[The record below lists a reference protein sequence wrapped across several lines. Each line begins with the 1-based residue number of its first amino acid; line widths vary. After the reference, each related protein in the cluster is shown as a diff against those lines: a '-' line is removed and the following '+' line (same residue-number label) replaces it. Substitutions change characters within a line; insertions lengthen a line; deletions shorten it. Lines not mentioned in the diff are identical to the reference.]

1 MVSQREEPVIQLW
14 PPSSGAAALS
24 PESVSD
30 NTRLACLRARG
41 EHSAQVRQRQR
52 VSQIA
57 ALEAKAEANRG
68 RSLW

>member
-1 MVSQREEPVIQLW
+1 MVSQREEPVIHLR
-14 PPSSGAAALS
+14 PPSSGAAALL

-30 NTRLACLRARG
+30 NMRLARLRAEG

-57 ALEAKAEANRG
+57 ALEAKAQANKG